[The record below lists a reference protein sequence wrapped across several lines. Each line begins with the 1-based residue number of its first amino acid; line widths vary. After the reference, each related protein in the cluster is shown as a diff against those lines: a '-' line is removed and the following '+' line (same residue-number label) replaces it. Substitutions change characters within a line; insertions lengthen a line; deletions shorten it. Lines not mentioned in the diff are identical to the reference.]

1 MTHTETEEDAGG
13 VRCGDHLPLHKYIK
27 NSSDYGT
34 IPIEKLL
41 KDSRR
46 PQTSQKGKPI
56 SLGGVRAKD
65 KDIKRDKGFQI
76 ILRPEGVVKEEK
88 FPHFRKPP
96 HRRGRGLWNFRVE
109 WNSGCSEDRK
119 IHCRSHCQT
128 AFLAKKELASLHPH
142 GVELR
147 QLTGLHLQQRAGAGC

>member
-1 MTHTETEEDAGG
+1 MAHTETEEDGGG

-27 NSSDYGT
+27 NSSEYGT

-56 SLGGVRAKD
+56 SLGGGRAKD
-65 KDIKRDKGFQI
+65 KDIKRDKGLQD

-88 FPHFRKPP
+88 FPHF
-96 HRRGRGLWNFRVE
+96 
-109 WNSGCSEDRK
+109 
-119 IHCRSHCQT
+119 
-128 AFLAKKELASLHPH
+128 
-142 GVELR
+142 
-147 QLTGLHLQQRAGAGC
+147 